1 MRIWQQ
7 MSRLFGIL
15 WRRLLLSLDD
25 DQWRMMPLMDELPAA
40 VVNSRPTN
48 FNANK
53 KIRLRSGHQRGNE
66 WKVKRK
72 EKKSV
77 IRANHHAAHTHTH
90 TLACSF
96 FSSIHALSDHLP
108 SVTSFRLSDP
118 LGRFTPR
125 HYCASVSR
133 TPFLSAPR
141 KINSPFRRLVPTWH

>member
-53 KIRLRSGHQRGNE
+53 KSQKKKSDCEADTKEEMNE
-66 WKVKRK
+66 KSKGK

-90 TLACSF
+90 T
-96 FSSIHALSDHLP
+96 
-108 SVTSFRLSDP
+108 SVQLLQF
-118 LGRFTPR
+118 
-125 HYCASVSR
+125 HSR
-133 TPFLSAPR
+133 SE
-141 KINSPFRRLVPTWH
+141 

>member
-53 KIRLRSGHQRGNE
+53 KSQ
-66 WKVKRK
+66 K
-72 EKKSV
+72 KKSDCEADTKEEMNEKSKGRKR
-77 IRANHHAAHTHTH
+77 RA
-90 TLACSF
+90 
-96 FSSIHALSDHLP
+96 
-108 SVTSFRLSDP
+108 
-118 LGRFTPR
+118 
-125 HYCASVSR
+125 
-133 TPFLSAPR
+133 
-141 KINSPFRRLVPTWH
+141 